1 MRCRAKSM
9 RCRASELA
17 IGLTWYDNE
26 ATAAPALLRLKSG
39 SPVKKFLED
48 HKAWL

>member
-1 MRCRAKSM
+1 M

-17 IGLTWYDNE
+17 TGLTWYDTD
-26 ATAAPALLRLKSG
+26 ATAAAALVKSG

>member
-1 MRCRAKSM
+1 M

-17 IGLTWYDNE
+17 IGLTWYDND
-26 ATAAPALLRLKSG
+26 AMAVLTLLQLRAA

-48 HKAWL
+48 YKAWL